1 MKKKKNYTRTDKAA
15 YFFLLPAAVIYL
27 SVIVA
32 PVCYLSLIHIS
43 AHGAKKKIDRVDEE
57 RASFH
62 RYYTHREWGRA
73 DAYELCLDSSVL
85 GADKCAEVI
94 FDYLKIR
101 GLF

>member
-1 MKKKKNYTRTDKAA
+1 M
-15 YFFLLPAAVIYL
+15 V
-27 SVIVA
+27 
-32 PVCYLSLIHIS
+32 PVYS
-43 AHGAKKKIDRVDEE
+43 HGAKKKIDRVDEE

>member
-1 MKKKKNYTRTDKAA
+1 MTETEG
-15 YFFLLPAAVIYL
+15 L
-27 SVIVA
+27 
-32 PVCYLSLIHIS
+32 S

-94 FDYLKIR
+94 FDYLKI
-101 GLF
+101 GGCFKAFGVDISVHYDYHYKQ